1 MFSKQVYVVVAAAIA
16 LTTSSWAQDGKT
28 AHQTG
33 MSIAKKRGYPNPNC
47 YADIFAS
54 HAAKN
59 VQGQW
64 KAPTGKAAVGYKNEQ
79 HAKCGI
85 SI

>member
-1 MFSKQVYVVVAAAIA
+1 MISKSFYAIVAAAIA
-16 LTTSSWAQDGKT
+16 LSTASWAQEGKT

-33 MSIAKKRGYPNPNC
+33 MSIAKKRGYSNANC
-47 YADIFAS
+47 YADVFAS

-59 VQGQW
+59 AQGQW

>member
-1 MFSKQVYVVVAAAIA
+1 MISKQAYGAIA
-16 LTTSSWAQDGKT
+16 AVIALSSPAWAQDSKT

-33 MSIAKKRGYPNPNC
+33 MSIAKKRGYSNPSC
-47 YADIFAS
+47 YADIFAA

-59 VQGQW
+59 AQGQW

>member
-1 MFSKQVYVVVAAAIA
+1 MFSKRFYAVVTAAIA
-16 LTTSSWAQDGKT
+16 LSTPSWAQDGKT

-33 MSIAKKRGYPNPNC
+33 MSIAKKRGYPTPNC
-47 YADIFAS
+47 YADVFAA

-59 VQGQW
+59 AQGQW

-79 HAKCGI
+79 QTKCGI